1 MRIETLVVGS
11 FQCNCFIL
19 VDEKSLEAII
29 VDPGD
34 EPEAILSYVTGEGL
48 TVKALIHTHAH
59 LDHMMA
65 TKKVQSETNALAYLH
80 KEDTYLWENVQ
91 MQADMFGLETDGPGR
106 VDKHLEEGMEIN
118 WGGEKVK
125 TIFTPGHTPG
135 SCCFHYAGSES
146 LLFSGDTL
154 FKNSIGRTDLW
165 GGDFE
170 KISKSIRK
178 KLYSLDD
185 DTVVLCGH
193 GPETLIGKEKRY
205 NPFVT
210 L

>member
-1 MRIETLVVGS
+1 MKIESLVVGS

-19 VDEKSLEAII
+19 IDEKSKEAII

-34 EPEAILSYVTGEGL
+34 EPEAILRLVSSEGL

-65 TKKVQSETNALAYLH
+65 TKKVQEETKALAYLH
-80 KEDTYLWENVQ
+80 KDDTYLWDNVQ
-91 MQADMFGLETDGPGR
+91 MQADLFGLETDGPGK
-106 VDKHLEEGMEIN
+106 VDKHLEDGMEIK
-118 WGGEKVK
+118 WGSEKVK

-135 SCCFHYAGSES
+135 SSCFHYEGKES

-165 GGDFE
+165 GGDFD

-178 KLYSLDD
+178 KIYTLDD
-185 DTVVLCGH
+185 DTIVLCGH
-193 GPETLIGKEKRY
+193 GPETLIGKEKRH